1 MSGCSGG
8 PRMTVRH
15 TSGARCSKNAASA
28 SRSSSCRSTTITR
41 CSPRRCGARISR
53 RSSSKPSARAG
64 GRPAWRSC
72 PPGSARGRA
81 TRGLTP
87 SLRPEYSC
95 TMQRTAA
102 HPALRPLPTTTPDK
116 ALVEDAAAFTEALQ
130 DLLRLYQF
138 RDRERICCHDIT
150 VSECY
155 ALEALVRGGPQT
167 LNQVAATLR
176 LDKSTASRVVRAL
189 EEKAYVKRTP
199 HPEDGRAVQLVPS
212 ASGERLFN
220 RIHQELEDR

>member
-1 MSGCSGG
+1 
-8 PRMTVRH
+8 
-15 TSGARCSKNAASA
+15 
-28 SRSSSCRSTTITR
+28 
-41 CSPRRCGARISR
+41 
-53 RSSSKPSARAG
+53 
-64 GRPAWRSC
+64 
-72 PPGSARGRA
+72 
-81 TRGLTP
+81 
-87 SLRPEYSC
+87 
-95 TMQRTAA
+95 MQRSAA
-102 HPALRPLPTTTPDK
+102 RDAPRPLPVISTDE
-116 ALVEDAAAFTEALQ
+116 ALVQDAAAFTEALQ

-212 ASGERLFN
+212 ASGERLFK
-220 RIHQELEDR
+220 RIHRELEDRYRGMLAGFDAQTRQAVLAVVRRLQGDAACGLGGSDCC

>member
-1 MSGCSGG
+1 
-8 PRMTVRH
+8 
-15 TSGARCSKNAASA
+15 
-28 SRSSSCRSTTITR
+28 
-41 CSPRRCGARISR
+41 
-53 RSSSKPSARAG
+53 
-64 GRPAWRSC
+64 
-72 PPGSARGRA
+72 
-81 TRGLTP
+81 
-87 SLRPEYSC
+87 
-95 TMQRTAA
+95 MQRIAA
-102 HPALRPLPTTTPDK
+102 RQARHPLPATTPDK

-176 LDKSTASRVVRAL
+176 LDKSTASRVIRSL
-189 EEKAYVKRTP
+189 EEKAYVKRTA

-220 RIHQELEDR
+220 RIHQELEDRYRGMLAGFDARTRQAVLAVIRRLQGDAACGLGGSDCC